1 MNYDYTLNADGVP
14 TVALSVEAPENVSLE
29 MNEVAGKVP
38 QIAKTTEIL
47 KGDNNGNAV
56 AAEAGTDY
64 QTPLQAGVDY
74 QTPLTAGTDYWQ
86 PPVIVTL
93 SNGEEETYTSSLSD
107 AEIFAAAVS
116 GRFVYVTLQQRNY
129 GIILPLTSVAYSPDP
144 LDNMGVWFSTSV
156 LGPSMGKMYTVHII
170 GTTAYFAEQNLQN
183 NILVSGILMGNG
195 GSISAAIAGF
205 DYQAP
210 LPSQSGKNGKYLKT
224 DGSAMSWEDAPAAPV
239 TSVNNKTG
247 AVSLDASDVGALPD
261 SIDVD
266 EVKQNHPDPSNYSY
280 WRPLVVGKS
289 SNQSESG
296 AFADQT
302 GELYAF
308 DAIRAQPSTG
318 MVKATTFKGVGTD
331 IPYGSVDSGSTSTV
345 INATVPGIT
354 ELRHGTRAMIKNGV
368 VTSAAGFTLN
378 VNGLGAKPV
387 YTNLAAATAE
397 TTKFN
402 INYTL
407 EFFYDETR
415 VSGGC
420 WVIYNGYDSNTNT
433 IAYQVRGNYG
443 GYPVKTKCG
452 RYRLLFT
459 SADGTKYVPANTDEV
474 TSAAKTHTTT
484 TEKIDPFGRIV
495 YYGSTTVIAA
505 NGTPGVTV
513 LWSQYNFS
521 LGYSFNTT
529 NAALVLSYP
538 APVYVKCDP
547 QSDGSAII
555 DSTTPYVQALPST
568 EDNKIYIYLGI
579 AYSATNIEMFSE
591 HPVYEYKNNKIR
603 LYTGA

>member
-64 QTPLQAGVDY
+64 QTPLQADVDY
-74 QTPLTAGTDYWQ
+74 QTPLTAGMDYWQ

-93 SNGEEETYTSSLSD
+93 SNGQGGTYTSSLSD

-116 GRFVYVTLQQRNY
+116 GRFVYVTLQQAGR
-129 GIILPLTSVAYSPDP
+129 GVILPLTCIAYSPDP
-144 LDNMGVWFSTSV
+144 LDNMGVIFSA
-156 LGPSMGKMYTVHII
+156 SMHAASIGTMYTVHIV
-170 GTTAYFAEQNLQN
+170 GTTAYFTERNIQNSITVN
-183 NILVSGILMGNG
+183 GILR
-195 GSISAAIAGF
+195 GSDGTISAAVEGF

-210 LPSQSGKNGKYLKT
+210 LPSQTGKNGKYLKT
-224 DGSAMSWEDAPAAPV
+224 DGSAMSWDDAPAAPV
-239 TSVNNKTG
+239 TSVNSKTG

-308 DAIRAQPSTG
+308 DAIRVQPSTG

-331 IPYGSVDSGSTSTV
+331 IPYGAVDSGSTSTV
-345 INATVPGIT
+345 INATVPGVT

-397 TTKFN
+397 STKFN
-402 INYTL
+402 VNYTL

-415 VSGGC
+415 VTGGC

-433 IAYQVRGNYG
+433 IGYQLRTNSLTL
-443 GYPVKTKCG
+443 PLKTYCG

-459 SADGTKYVPANTDEV
+459 SADGETLVPANADTQ
-474 TSAAKTHTTT
+474 TSAAKTHTVT
-484 TEKIDPFGRIV
+484 TEKIDPFGEIF
-495 YYGSTTVIAA
+495 YYGSTAVKQANESPAA
-505 NGTPGVTV
+505 TV
-513 LWSQYNFS
+513 LWQQYVVT
-521 LGYSFNTT
+521 LGYSFNSA
-529 NAALVLSYP
+529 NAALSLTSLK
-538 APVYVKCDP
+538 PVYIKATP
-547 QSDGSAII
+547 QSDGSAVL
-555 DSTTPYVQALPST
+555 DYFTQDRPTTN
-568 EDNKIYIYLGI
+568 DGKIYIFLGI
-579 AYSATNIEMFSE
+579 AVSATTVEMTMK
-591 HPVYEYKNNKIR
+591 HPIYYHDGTRCRIWN
-603 LYTGA
+603 G